1 MHAIEFQTTIT
12 DSFVHIPD
20 YKAFEN
26 KQVRVIIL
34 DTTLD
39 RSDQKS
45 SFIERYTRHP
55 VPVSDS
61 TVFLSREEAHER

>member
-20 YKAFEN
+20 YKTLEN

-34 DTTLD
+34 DITQD
-39 RSDQKS
+39 RPNQKS
-45 SFIERYTRHP
+45 SFIEYYTKHP
-55 VPVSDS
+55 VSVPE
-61 TVFLSREEAHER
+61 TVTFLSRRE